1 VRRLLSQSAGAVTGY
16 VTGNLAIG
24 AVCGASTFVVLLV
37 LGMPYA
43 AALALLVA
51 VLDLIP
57 LVGATLGEALLVIV
71 GLFVEP
77 WKGVVLLAFILVYQQ
92 IEGSV
97 LQPLVYSRAVHLN
110 GLVIIIAVLVGGMLL
125 GIPGALLAVP
135 VAEIIRIVATDLLAY
150 RRARQEANGL
160 ASADRSQPASR

>member
-92 IEGSV
+92 VEGSV

-125 GIPGALLAVP
+125 GIPGTLLAVP
-135 VAEIIRIVATDLLAY
+135 VAEIIRIVVTDLLAY
-150 RRARQEANGL
+150 RRERQ
-160 ASADRSQPASR
+160 SAKEPAVAAPSQPTA